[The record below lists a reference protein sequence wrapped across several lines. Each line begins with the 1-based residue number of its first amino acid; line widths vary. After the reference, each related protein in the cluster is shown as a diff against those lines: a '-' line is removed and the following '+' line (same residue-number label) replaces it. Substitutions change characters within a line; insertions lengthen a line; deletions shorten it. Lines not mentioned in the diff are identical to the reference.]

1 MSIILINPN
10 FTTFYKLFNTQ
21 NGKNNMMRRLLKIL
35 GLKVDNV
42 SKYYNK
48 CT

>member
-1 MSIILINPN
+1 MIIMLINPN

-21 NGKNNMMRRLLKIL
+21 NGKNNMTSRLLKIL
-35 GLKVDNV
+35 GLKLDKV